1 MFRNLL
7 WLTLIVLLALVIAE
21 PLLAQDSSWPLH
33 PDVGR
38 AGMHSIDRGPG
49 SYVSIVKIILLWLL
63 FLFWVAT
70 TGWVNHDCQT
80 ARMPYALWIP
90 IVCFPFLGCFFLL
103 TLQIP
108 VFFLGYFL
116 LIVSVAAPLGV
127 YIWQRNQ
134 KVEPHQRVLTPDHLR
149 HFLSQRAAKVGVQI
163 SGEKQ
168 AAHEKGPPVEL
179 TAMGGASD
187 MENNANLL
195 LARQSPG
202 FVVAKEILSE
212 AVGRRS
218 DRIMLDYTREAVAV
232 RYQIDGVW
240 HDSEPRD
247 RESGDVML
255 AVFKKLGNL
264 NPEERR
270 ARQEGKFGAGY
281 EGRTYTPAIVCQGT
295 QTGERAIVSLA
306 GDKLVITQLA
316 DTGMRDKMQEQLKE
330 ILAQENGFVLLS
342 AMPGGGLSTALHG
355 ALRATDRLMRDF
367 VAVEDEAD
375 KEQEVENVEITTYN
389 AAGGET
395 PDSVLPK
402 LIRKEPN
409 VIVCRDL
416 PNAETVRIL
425 GQEASDN
432 RLIVSTIRAKEAV
445 EALLRVLMLKVPAA
459 EFAPVVTAV
468 LNVRLLRKLC
478 DECKQPYTP
487 PPDMLKKLGL
497 PPERIKAFYR
507 PPVPQEGEKMEICGA
522 CGGIGYHGRTGIYE
536 MLVVN
541 DHLRNALVKQPK
553 LEILRQIARKTGH
566 RSLQDEGLLLV
577 VRGVTSLPE
586 LKRVLS
592 Q

>member
-1 MFRNLL
+1 MLRNLL
-7 WLTLIVLLALVIAE
+7 WLTLVLVLAVVIAQ
-21 PLLAQDSSWPLH
+21 PLMAQDSSWPLH

-38 AGMHSIDRGPG
+38 DGMHSIDRGPG
-49 SYVSIVKIILLWLL
+49 AYFSMTKIILLWLV
-63 FLFWVAT
+63 FLVWVAT
-70 TGWVNHDCQT
+70 TGWVNKDCQT
-80 ARMPYALWIP
+80 ANMPYAMWIP
-90 IVCFPFLGCFFLL
+90 IVCFPFLACFFLL

-127 YIWQRNQ
+127 YIWLRNQ
-134 KVEPHQRVLTPDHLR
+134 QVEPHQRVLTPDHLR
-149 HFLSQRAAKVGVQI
+149 HFMSQRAAKVGVNI
-163 SGEKQ
+163 SAEKK

-187 MENNANLL
+187 TENRANQM
-195 LARQSPG
+195 LAQQSPG
-202 FVVAKEILSE
+202 FIIAKEVLSE
-212 AVGRRS
+212 AVGRRA
-218 DRIMLDYTREAVAV
+218 DRIMLDYTREAVAI

-255 AVFKKLGNL
+255 AVFKKLANL

-270 ARQEGKFGAGY
+270 ARQEGRFGAAY
-281 EGRTYTPAIVCQGT
+281 EGRTYTPAIVSQGT
-295 QTGERAIVSLA
+295 KTGERAIVSLA
-306 GDKLVITQLA
+306 GNELVVTQLA

-330 ILAQENGFVLLS
+330 LLGQENGFVLLS
-342 AMPGGGLSTALHG
+342 AMPSGGLSTILHA

-375 KEQEVENVEITTYN
+375 QEQEVENVEITTYN

-425 GQEASDN
+425 GQEAADN
-432 RLIVSTIRAKEAV
+432 RLIISTIRAKEAV
-445 EALLRVLMLKVPAA
+445 EGLLRVLMLKVPAA
-459 EFAPVVTAV
+459 EFAPVVSAV
-468 LNVRLLRKLC
+468 VNVRLVRKLC
-478 DECKQPYTP
+478 DECKQPYAP

-497 PPERIKAFYR
+497 PPERVKAFYR
-507 PPVPQEGEKMEICGA
+507 PPVPVEGEKMEICGV
-522 CGGIGYHGRTGIYE
+522 CGGIGYIGRTGIYE
-536 MLVVN
+536 MLTVN
-541 DHLRNALVKQPK
+541 DQIRDALVNQPK
-553 LEILRQIARKTGH
+553 LDVLRQVARKTGH
-566 RSLQDEGLLLV
+566 RSLQEEGLLLV